1 MRDSVGDGQNKE
13 NNMTKG
19 YWMIKDLPSDH
30 PARIKIKEFA
40 KANRLTIA
48 GAIIVL
54 SEKI

>member
-1 MRDSVGDGQNKE
+1 MRDSVGDGMNKE
-13 NNMTKG
+13 DNMTKG

-54 SEKI
+54 SERI